1 MFLVVGTAIGA
12 GILALPITTASS
24 GFGGS
29 TLSLIICWAF
39 MTNAAYYMLKVRLC
53 FEGEADLT
61 KMTTTMLGK
70 GGKYFTEISYLL
82 LLFALVSVYI
92 IVGSAWTESMLKS
105 AFSLDLSSF
114 AVQWG
119 FTAVIAL
126 LIFSGIGCLSLVN
139 TFVAGGMLVALM
151 FIITLSAP
159 DIEIRNVQSANLS
172 EIPWTFPMIL
182 TTLGFSIIL
191 PSITPYLGDSKRQ
204 LLKVITEG
212 SLIILATYL
221 LWELVSF
228 GVIGEDLLEL
238 AGSQDKGT
246 EVIQSLS
253 KKVQAPF
260 FAKAGFAFMFL
271 ATLSSLLG
279 VGQCLYSY
287 LRDTLPLRQGKPQSI
302 LAILVG
308 FLVPLLII
316 NLYPA
321 GISKILG
328 FGGVFVAII
337 LGILPTLMVLSPAYT
352 RHMGA
357 ANLRQKITATLSL
370 LFFSGVILIEL
381 YSTFFKG

>member
-12 GILALPITTASS
+12 GILALPITTATS

-70 GGKYFTEISYLL
+70 GGKYFTEVSYLL

-92 IVGSAWTESMLKS
+92 IVGSAWTESMLENVIP
-105 AFSLDLSSF
+105 FELSSSV
-114 AVQWG
+114 VQWG
-119 FTAVIAL
+119 FTMIIAL
-126 LIFSGIGCLSLVN
+126 LIFSGLGCLSLVN
-139 TFVAGGMLVALM
+139 TFVASGMLVALM

-159 DIEIRNVQSANLS
+159 DIEIHNVQSVNLA
-172 EIPWTFPMIL
+172 EVPWTFPMIL

-191 PSITPYLGDSKRQ
+191 PSIAPYLGDSKRQ
-204 LLKVITEG
+204 LLKVITGG

-228 GVIGEDLLEL
+228 GVLGGQLLDL

-246 EVIQSLS
+246 EVIHSLS
-253 KKVQAPF
+253 EKVQAPF
-260 FAKAGFAFMFL
+260 FAKAGFSFMFL

-308 FLVPLLII
+308 FSVPLLII

-321 GISKILG
+321 GISRILS
-328 FGGVFVAII
+328 FGGIFVAII
-337 LGILPTLMVLSPAYT
+337 LGILPTLMVMSPAYAK
-352 RHMGA
+352 HVGSS
-357 ANLRQKITATLSL
+357 NLRQKVTAVISL

-381 YSTFFKG
+381 YSTFCTS